1 MIAIID
7 YDAGNLT
14 SVSRALFHIGVKN
27 NITNDIKLIED
38 AERIIFPGVGAAGSA
53 MKSLV
58 RLGLDTAIR
67 DAVKTG
73 KPVLGICLGT
83 QIILTSSR
91 ENQTECL
98 GIIDGTVKAFSD
110 SEAFQAKG
118 YSGFKIPH
126 MGWNQILLR
135 IDHPVFAGVKK
146 DDEFYFVHS
155 YYPFPADL
163 NQVIATTDYGFEFPS
178 IIGMKNIV
186 ATQFHPEK
194 SGNPGLTIL
203 KNFSRWNPC

>member
-14 SVSRALFHIGVKN
+14 SVSRALSHIGVKN
-27 NITNDIKLIED
+27 IVTNNINSIKN

-53 MKSLV
+53 MKSLT
-58 RLGLDTAIR
+58 RLGLDTAIW
-67 DAVKTG
+67 DAVKIG
-73 KPVLGICLGT
+73 KPILGICLGT

-98 GIIDGTVKAFSD
+98 GIIDGTVRAFAD
-110 SEAFQAKG
+110 HFQSKEYQG
-118 YSGFKIPH
+118 LKIPH
-126 MGWNQILLR
+126 MGWNR
-135 IDHPVFAGVKK
+135 IALVGDHPVFAGVKK

-155 YYPFPADL
+155 YYPSPTDSD
-163 NQVIATTDYGFEFPS
+163 QVIATTDYGFDFPS

-194 SGNPGLTIL
+194 SGKPGLAIL
-203 KNFSRWNPC
+203 KNFSSWEPC